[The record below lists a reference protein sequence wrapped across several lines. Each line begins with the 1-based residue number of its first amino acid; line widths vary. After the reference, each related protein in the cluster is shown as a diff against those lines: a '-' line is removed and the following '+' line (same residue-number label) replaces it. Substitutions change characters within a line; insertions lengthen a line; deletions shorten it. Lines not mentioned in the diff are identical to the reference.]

1 MTQYRRAIAAF
12 ADGNALIDWPRPSK
26 ARGRALI
33 SAVLAFISDEE
44 KLLR

>member
-26 ARGRALI
+26 AQGRALI
-33 SAVLAFISDEE
+33 SAAPAFVSDGE
-44 KLLR
+44 